1 MTIDSRSISIP
12 TLAGMLRNS
21 VKRSVRLTIC
31 CTASGPPS
39 AARSASVGKI
49 AVASDIPNSP
59 TGNIRINQAKL
70 SAEIEE
76 SPTSEPKKVSA
87 IRLICAAASPSIRGP
102 ISRSTSRTAGSR
114 RLSAGRMRAPTAFS
128 AGS

>member
-1 MTIDSRSISIP
+1 M
-12 TLAGMLRNS
+12 
-21 VKRSVRLTIC
+21 KRSAWLTIRS
-31 CTASGPPS
+31 TASGPPS

-59 TGNIRINQAKL
+59 TGNISSSQAKL

-76 SPTSEPKKVSA
+76 SPTSEPKNVSA
-87 IRLICAAASPSIRGP
+87 IRFTCAAARPSIRGP
-102 ISRSTSRTAGSR
+102 ISRSTSRTAGSP
-114 RLSAGRMRAPTAFS
+114 RLSAGRMRAPTPPS